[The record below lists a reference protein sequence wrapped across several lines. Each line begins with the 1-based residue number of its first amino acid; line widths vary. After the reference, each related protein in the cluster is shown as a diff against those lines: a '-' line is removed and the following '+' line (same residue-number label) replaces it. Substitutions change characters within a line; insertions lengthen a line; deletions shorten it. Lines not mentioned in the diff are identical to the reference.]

1 MKDLKSLIQYALDED
16 NAHRDITSLSI
27 IPSEKIVQAR
37 LVVKDEG
44 IICGLKIFGEVFSLL
59 DEKIKFKS
67 AAKDGQKARKGKI
80 AGILAGSARAILAG
94 ERTALNFIQHL
105 SGIATLTS
113 KFVQKVKGTKAK
125 IYDTRKTLPGMRAL
139 AKYAVLC
146 GGGCNH
152 RFSLADMA
160 LIKDNH
166 LTMVKDIQSA
176 VKSVR
181 DNNRGIK
188 IEVECKNLNQVSL
201 ALQSKADL
209 IMFDNMGINT
219 IKKALK
225 IVKDFSKFG
234 SYHPQTEVSGG
245 VTLNTVRSFA
255 KTGVDRISVGAL
267 THSAPSLDI
276 SLEFGK

>member
-1 MKDLKSLIQYALDED
+1 
-16 NAHRDITSLSI
+16 I
-27 IPSEKIVQAR
+27 IPSEKVVQAR

-59 DEKIKFKS
+59 DKKIKFKS
-67 AAKDGQKARKGKI
+67 VAKDGQKVRKGKI
-80 AGILAGSARAILAG
+80 AGILVGSARAILAG

-113 KFVQKVKGTKAK
+113 RFVQKVKGTKAK

-146 GGGCNH
+146 GGGYNH
-152 RFSLADMA
+152 RFSLSDMA

-166 LTMVKDIQSA
+166 LILIKDIQSA

-181 DNNRGIK
+181 NKNRGIK
-188 IEVECKNLNQVSL
+188 VEIECKNLNQVSL
-201 ALQSKADL
+201 ALWAKADL
-209 IMFDNMGINT
+209 IMFDNMDINT

-225 IVKDFSKFG
+225 MVRDFSKFG

-245 VTLNTVRSFA
+245 VTLNTVRNFA